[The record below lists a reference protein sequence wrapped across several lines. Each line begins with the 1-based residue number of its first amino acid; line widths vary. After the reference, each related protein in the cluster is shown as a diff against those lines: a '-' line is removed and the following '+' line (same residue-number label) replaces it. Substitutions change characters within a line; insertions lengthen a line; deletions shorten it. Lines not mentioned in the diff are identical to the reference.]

1 MVERE
6 EEQKVLRPKGF
17 SETKFANY
25 LSQVYERFRAII
37 PPLLV
42 TLEEVKQDY
51 AGSKEKDLGEKAKK
65 ADIAMGK
72 IYNATFLLQLS
83 ALVDI
88 YGIYGF
94 ISEILQMVDIMPF
107 DRKDKYDKKLGE
119 FQVLLMSQEVVD
131 CACSIY
137 FNYSDGKFSDDED
150 AKKMA
155 QEVCP
160 WKTLHGDIRELKEHS
175 TYKGVVVGCLVED
188 GSKTRA
194 GRQVDQAA
202 KLLDLDKVI
211 STVNKRATSVTTF
224 LLKGLSEVY
233 KPADVTLIENIRR
246 LLDLKSLSRTIQ
258 LHGAPN
264 VASTKWRNVRD
275 AVVFIEPDIFAR
287 VSADE
292 LRLQFRDFV
301 GKLGGLGELLEDNTL
316 IFARFLD
323 PSTGLYR

>member
-1 MVERE
+1 M
-6 EEQKVLRPKGF
+6 
-17 SETKFANY
+17 N
-25 LSQVYERFRAII
+25 
-37 PPLLV
+37 
-42 TLEEVKQDY
+42 
-51 AGSKEKDLGEKAKK
+51 
-65 ADIAMGK
+65 
-72 IYNATFLLQLS
+72 
-83 ALVDI
+83 
-88 YGIYGF
+88 
-94 ISEILQMVDIMPF
+94 
-107 DRKDKYDKKLGE
+107 
-119 FQVLLMSQEVVD
+119 
-131 CACSIY
+131 
-137 FNYSDGKFSDDED
+137 
-150 AKKMA
+150 
-155 QEVCP
+155 
-160 WKTLHGDIRELKEHS
+160 
-175 TYKGVVVGCLVED
+175 
-188 GSKTRA
+188 
-194 GRQVDQAA
+194 QAA

-211 STVNKRATSVTTF
+211 RTVNKRATSVKTF